1 MEHITR
7 RNLLDRLRGAWAAL
21 ILKSENPTSAAVPAL
36 VPGVGMP
43 WPNLMAQPNP
53 GLALRSSAVWAC
65 VNLISKAVASLPAE
79 LVKVNADGGSE
90 PATGHPLYAVLTK
103 QPNTMMTLQQFIQPT
118 MLHLLLYGNA
128 FPWIDRIEGEVVG
141 LWPLLPTRMRIVYTS
156 GQTVSYS
163 YFDWRGQA
171 HYYEPGV
178 DIAPL
183 RLFSLDGYIG
193 LSVLQYQQMT
203 LEFQDASSAYSLN
216 LYLNGGRPSGV
227 LEYPNTLVEKQIE
240 KIRASWSSI
249 HGGPENA
256 GRVAILD
263 AGAKYTSVGIPPEA
277 LQFIDTQ
284 RYSVEQIAR
293 IFGVPPHLIGAMD
306 KPTYASVEQQSIEF
320 AKYTLLPYVNGL
332 QTSIDAAL
340 LEEPYHWRLNLNAF
354 ESTDIRSRYGAYAT
368 GRQWGW
374 LSVNDIRRFEGMN
387 GIGPQGD
394 IYLQPLNMVPA
405 GTPLEQLPVP
415 TEPIPDEGVP
425 K

>member
-1 MEHITR
+1 
-7 RNLLDRLRGAWAAL
+7 
-21 ILKSENPTSAAVPAL
+21 
-36 VPGVGMP
+36 
-43 WPNLMAQPNP
+43 
-53 GLALRSSAVWAC
+53 
-65 VNLISKAVASLPAE
+65 
-79 LVKVNADGGSE
+79 
-90 PATGHPLYAVLTK
+90 
-103 QPNTMMTLQQFIQPT
+103 
-118 MLHLLLYGNA
+118 
-128 FPWIDRIEGEVVG
+128 
-141 LWPLLPTRMRIVYTS
+141 MRIVYTS

-193 LSVLQYQQMT
+193 LSVLQYQQQT
-203 LEFQDASSAYSLN
+203 LQFQDASANYSLN

-249 HGGPENA
+249 HGGPDNA
-256 GRVAILD
+256 GRVAILEG
-263 AGAKYTSVGIPPEA
+263 GAKYNSVAIPPEA

-284 RYSVEQIAR
+284 KYSVEQIAR

-332 QTSIDAAL
+332 QTSMDAAL
-340 LEEPYHWRLNLNAF
+340 LEEPYHWRLKLNAF
-354 ESTDIRSRYGAYAT
+354 ESTDIRSRYSAYAT

-374 LSVNDIRRFEGMN
+374 LSVNDVRKSEGLN
-387 GIGPQGD
+387 SIGPQGD

-405 GTPLEQLPVP
+405 GTPLEQVPPP
-415 TEPIPDEGVP
+415 TEPTPQGVIE
-425 K
+425 